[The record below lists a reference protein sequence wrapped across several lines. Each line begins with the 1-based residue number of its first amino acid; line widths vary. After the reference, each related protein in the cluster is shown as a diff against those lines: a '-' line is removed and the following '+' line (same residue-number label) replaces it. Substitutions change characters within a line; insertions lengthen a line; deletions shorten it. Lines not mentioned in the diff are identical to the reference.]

1 MSEVQYNRKGSRLSI
16 AGELT
21 IYQSADFKAAV
32 LDLLNACDTP
42 QLDLAQVSE
51 FDSAGF
57 QILALVRREAA
68 AQGKFLTLRGCSE
81 PVRKVLDTYRVSDWI
96 STAAVRP
103 SRRAATTEGTD
114 RHG

>member
-1 MSEVQYNRKGSRLSI
+1 MSEVQYNRKGSRMTI

-32 LDLLNACDTP
+32 LELVSACDAP
-42 QLDLAQVSE
+42 QLDLAQVCE

-57 QILALVRREAA
+57 QVLALARREATS
-68 AQGKFLTLRGCSE
+68 QGKSLTLRGCSE
-81 PVRKVLDTYRVSDWI
+81 PVRKVLETYRVDDWVT
-96 STAAVRP
+96 TAAERP
-103 SRRAATTEGTD
+103 SRRPASTEGKD